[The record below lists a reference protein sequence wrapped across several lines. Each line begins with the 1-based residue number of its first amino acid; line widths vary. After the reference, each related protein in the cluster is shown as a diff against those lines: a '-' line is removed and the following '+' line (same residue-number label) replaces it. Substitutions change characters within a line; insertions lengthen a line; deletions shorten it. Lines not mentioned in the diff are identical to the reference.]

1 MFCFPFVTFY
11 YDNLFLNGYL
21 NNSLQTTKKKKNH
34 SKNYNTKFNID
45 MKPTPTFSKSDYQ
58 FLREL
63 ILKSKNST
71 NTKEANQ
78 LSQELDR
85 AVISK
90 ESELDG
96 SIIRINSLVTIEDV
110 KANKQM
116 KIQIVLPSSADVKQS
131 KISILAPLSVAI
143 IGFKEND
150 EVDWELPAGIKT
162 LKIIAVDNSAVHH
175 S

>member
-1 MFCFPFVTFY
+1 
-11 YDNLFLNGYL
+11 
-21 NNSLQTTKKKKNH
+21 
-34 SKNYNTKFNID
+34 
-45 MKPTPTFSKSDYQ
+45 MKPTPTFCKTDYQ

-85 AVISK
+85 AIIRK
-90 ESELDG
+90 ESELDH
-96 SIIRINSLVTIEDV
+96 SVIRINSHVTIEDV
-110 KANKQM
+110 KAKKQM
-116 KIQIVLPSSADVKQS
+116 KIQIVLPSASDVKLG

>member
-1 MFCFPFVTFY
+1 
-11 YDNLFLNGYL
+11 
-21 NNSLQTTKKKKNH
+21 
-34 SKNYNTKFNID
+34 
-45 MKPTPTFSKSDYQ
+45 MKPIPSFTKSDYQ

-90 ESELDG
+90 ESELDP
-96 SIIRINSLVTIEDV
+96 SVIRINSTVTIEDV
-110 KANKQM
+110 KAQKQM
-116 KIQIVLPSSADVKQS
+116 KIQIVLPSSADLKQS

-143 IGFKEND
+143 IGFKKND
-150 EVDWELPAGIKT
+150 QVDWELPAGIKT
-162 LKIIAVDNSAVHH
+162 LKIVAVDNSEVHT

>member
-1 MFCFPFVTFY
+1 MFV
-11 YDNLFLNGYL
+11 NIR
-21 NNSLQTTKKKKNH
+21 KKN
-34 SKNYNTKFNID
+34 KPFKFYNNKFNID
-45 MKPTPTFSKSDYQ
+45 MKPTPTFCKSDYQ

-90 ESELDG
+90 ESELD
-96 SIIRINSLVTIEDV
+96 SVIRINSIVTIEDV
-110 KANKQM
+110 KAKKQM
-116 KIQIVLPSSADVKQS
+116 KIQIVLPSAADVKQS

-162 LKIIAVDNSAVHH
+162 LKVIAVDNSAVHH

>member
-1 MFCFPFVTFY
+1 
-11 YDNLFLNGYL
+11 
-21 NNSLQTTKKKKNH
+21 
-34 SKNYNTKFNID
+34 
-45 MKPTPTFSKSDYQ
+45 MKPTPTFCKTDYH

-63 ILKSKNST
+63 ISKSKNST
-71 NTKEANQ
+71 NAKEANQ

-90 ESELDG
+90 ESELDN
-96 SIIRINSLVTIEDV
+96 SIIRINSYVTIEDV
-110 KANKQM
+110 KAKKQM
-116 KIQIVLPSSADVKQS
+116 KIQIVLPSFADLKQS

-162 LKIIAVDNSAVHH
+162 LKIVSVNNITEESA
-175 S
+175 